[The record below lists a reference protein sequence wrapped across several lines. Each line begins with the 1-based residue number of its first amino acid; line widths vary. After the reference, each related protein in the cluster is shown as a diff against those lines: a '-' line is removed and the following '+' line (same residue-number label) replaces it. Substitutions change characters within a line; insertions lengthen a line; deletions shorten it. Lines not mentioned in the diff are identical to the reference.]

1 MALAGDLKEIT
12 FSDVVQLCAQ
22 ARRTAMLVVN
32 CPKTGKALGFFYFE
46 QGELFDA
53 KYEDAI
59 GLEAVY
65 RALEIKDGTFHV
77 VLDVRS
83 PERRIFE
90 PIGAMLLE
98 GMRRMDE
105 AGQLTDSSNGDGGD
119 LMRHSLP
126 DSDEATEG
134 DDMASADLRGR
145 VCPTCRKQYTH
156 GEICPDDGARLI
168 VAAATSHGLESLP
181 PARTVPPPTAL
192 ASRPARPRGPM
203 IAVAAGVGA
212 LVVLGGVFLFR
223 GSGGGTPSTPG
234 PRASTAANEPAPTPT
249 AVPSPVPAPPPPAR
263 PAAAVVQTPPA
274 EPPTKEPPPA
284 APATGVRGVTDKE
297 IVFGQAAAFTG
308 ASKEL

>member
-105 AGQLTDSSNGDGGD
+105 AGQLSDSSNGGD
-119 LMRHSLP
+119 LMRVSLP
-126 DSDEATEG
+126 DSVEASEG
-134 DDMASADLRGR
+134 DDMASADMRGR

-156 GEICPDDGARLI
+156 GEICPDDGSRLI
-168 VAAATSHGLESLP
+168 VAASTSPLGVESLP

-203 IAVAAGVGA
+203 IAFAAGV
-212 LVVLGGVFLFR
+212 
-223 GSGGGTPSTPG
+223 
-234 PRASTAANEPAPTPT
+234 
-249 AVPSPVPAPPPPAR
+249 
-263 PAAAVVQTPPA
+263 
-274 EPPTKEPPPA
+274 
-284 APATGVRGVTDKE
+284 
-297 IVFGQAAAFTG
+297 
-308 ASKEL
+308 

>member
-119 LMRHSLP
+119 LMRASLP

-134 DDMASADLRGR
+134 DDMASADMRGR

-168 VAAATSHGLESLP
+168 VAASTSPLGIESLP
-181 PARTVPPPTAL
+181 PARSVPPPTVL
-192 ASRPARPRGPM
+192 TTRPRRSRGAM
-203 IAVAAGVGA
+203 IAVAGVGA
-212 LVVLGGVFLFR
+212 LMILG
-223 GSGGGTPSTPG
+223 
-234 PRASTAANEPAPTPT
+234 
-249 AVPSPVPAPPPPAR
+249 
-263 PAAAVVQTPPA
+263 
-274 EPPTKEPPPA
+274 
-284 APATGVRGVTDKE
+284 
-297 IVFGQAAAFTG
+297 
-308 ASKEL
+308 